1 MSRRA
6 AGRPCRISLP
16 AGLMI
21 DLHLHTTASDGSC
34 TPFELV
40 QRALDAR
47 IDTLAVADHDTVA
60 AVSETATLATAAGMT
75 CIAAV
80 EITAVHD
87 AKDVHV
93 LGYFVDITSP
103 LLLSFLED
111 GRRDRLRR
119 ASDMCDRLATLG
131 APVDLETLIR
141 RSGGPN
147 SGKSLAR
154 PTVAKALVE
163 AGHVATVQDAFD
175 RFLAEGKPAY
185 CPRVGASPLEVLSLI
200 TRAGGIASLAHPGP
214 LAKDALI
221 ESLAEGGLAAIECF
235 HSDHDEATTNRY
247 LVMARDLGLGVTG
260 GSDFHGPGS
269 RRADSFGRVGLPL
282 EHYQDLLARVG
293 HAHSQTE
300 DRRPKTT
307 GRSVAAHP
315 V

>member
-1 MSRRA
+1 
-6 AGRPCRISLP
+6 
-16 AGLMI
+16 MI

-34 TPFELV
+34 TPSELV
-40 QRALDAR
+40 ERARDAR

-60 AVSETATLATAAGMT
+60 AVAEATALATAAGLS
-75 CIAAV
+75 CVPAV

-103 LLLSFLED
+103 VLLGFLED

-119 ASDMCDRLATLG
+119 ASAMCDRLTELG
-131 APVDLETLIR
+131 APIDMESLIR

-147 SGKSLAR
+147 SGKSIAR

-163 AGHVATVQDAFD
+163 AGHVATIQEAFD

-185 CPRVGASPLEVLSLI
+185 CPRAGASPLEVVALI
-200 TRAGGIASLAHPGP
+200 TRAGGVAALAHPGP

-221 ESLAEGGLAAIECF
+221 ESLTDGGLAAIECF

-247 LVMARDLGLGVTG
+247 LAMARDLGLGVTG
-260 GSDFHGPGS
+260 GSDFHGPAS
-269 RRADSFGRVGLPL
+269 RRAESFGRVGLPF
-282 EHYQDLLARVG
+282 EHYQDLLARAG
-293 HAHSQTE
+293 LPTA
-300 DRRPKTT
+300 DNRPKTT
-307 GRSVAAHP
+307 ARRRTAQSV
-315 V
+315 